1 MNETIEFKQD
11 INKEVLTQFMQKN
24 ENLYSI
30 REYDMVQQASK
41 KELSYAIEATTR
53 QGEAYNYE
61 YLLSD
66 TIEILIDLK
75 KFNWAV

>member
-11 INKEVLTQFMQKN
+11 INKEVLMQFMQKN
-24 ENLYSI
+24 GNLYSV
-30 REYDMVQQASK
+30 RDYDMVTLASK
-41 KELSYAIEATTR
+41 AELSYAISATIR
-53 QGEAYNYE
+53 QGEVYNYE

-75 KFNWAV
+75 KFNWIA